1 MQHACKYKSR
11 NLNEYKSL
19 DNFLK
24 FGIRTRIACTMAAKN
39 NARVLIV
46 DDETDVLFALKMLL
60 KTEVKEVVTEK
71 NPDNLLSL
79 LSKQKF
85 DVIFLDMN
93 FKSALNTGNEG
104 IFWLRQIL
112 EKDKDATV
120 ILITAYG
127 DVELAVRS
135 LKQGAY
141 DFIVKPW
148 HNDKLLETL
157 HHALEAKSGGKS
169 GKAAA
174 SSSTHTTILG
184 ESEAI
189 QDILYKIEK
198 IAPTEANVL
207 ILGENG
213 TGKELVA
220 RALHEKSFR
229 AGKPFVSV
237 DVAALTDTLF
247 ESELFGFKKGAFTDA
262 KEDRKGRFEAA
273 SGGTLFLD
281 EIGNISPAM
290 QAKLLTVLQNRQ
302 VTPLG
307 SNTPVPIDIRLISA
321 TNEPIYE
328 LAAKNLFRKDLIYR
342 INTVEITLPPLRQ
355 RHGDV
360 ELLARHF
367 AKVYAEKNHK
377 PAPEFAPAT
386 LQKLNQHSW
395 PGNVRELQHAVERA
409 IILAEGNVLQPQDF
423 SFSAMEMAPAAP
435 TPAFA
440 ADTSMPLHEIE
451 RETIRRVIEKNRGNI
466 SKAAKEL
473 GLTRTALYRRLN
485 KYDI

>member
-1 MQHACKYKSR
+1 
-11 NLNEYKSL
+11 
-19 DNFLK
+19 
-24 FGIRTRIACTMAAKN
+24 MATVK
-39 NARVLIV
+39 NARVLVV

-71 NPDNLLSL
+71 NPENLLGL
-79 LSKQKF
+79 LERQKF

-104 IFWLRQIL
+104 LYWLRQIL
-112 EKDKDATV
+112 DKDKDTSV

-135 LKQGAY
+135 LKEGAT

-157 HHALEAKSGGKS
+157 HQTLEKRQEKIKGGAT
-169 GKAAA
+169 AATKKNT
-174 SSSTHTTILG
+174 STSILG
-184 ESEAI
+184 QSDAI
-189 QDILYKIEK
+189 KEVLYKIEK

-229 AGKPFVSV
+229 ANKPFVSV
-237 DVAALTDTLF
+237 DMGALTDSLF
-247 ESELFGFKKGAFTDA
+247 ESELFGYKKGAFTDA
-262 KEDRKGRFEAA
+262 REDRPGRFEAA
-273 SGGTLFLD
+273 NGGTLFLD

-307 SNTPVPIDIRLISA
+307 SNTPVPVDIRLISA
-321 TNEPIYE
+321 TNEPIYD
-328 LAAKNLFRKDLIYR
+328 LAARNQFRKDLIYR

-360 ELLARHF
+360 ELLARF
-367 AKVYAEKNHK
+367 FTAIYAEKNHK
-377 PAPEFAPAT
+377 PVPEFAPET
-386 LQKLNQHSW
+386 LQKLKQHSW

-423 SFSAMEMAPAAP
+423 SFSPVEMAPATYAAAYIP
-435 TPAFA
+435 ETPV
-440 ADTSMPLHEIE
+440 PLSEIE
-451 RETIRRVIEKNRGNI
+451 RETIVRALEKNKGNI
-466 SKAAKEL
+466 SKTAKEL

-485 KYDI
+485 KHDI